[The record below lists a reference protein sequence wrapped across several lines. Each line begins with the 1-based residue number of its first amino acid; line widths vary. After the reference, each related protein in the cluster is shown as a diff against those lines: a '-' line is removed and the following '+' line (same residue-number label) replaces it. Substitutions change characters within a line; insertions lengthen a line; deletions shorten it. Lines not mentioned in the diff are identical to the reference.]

1 MKSSKRDRERGR
13 IKICSQCV
21 NLVVIGLRTGAQGDV
36 LWASMAAKYER
47 EAARAWDAFYKR
59 NGANFFK
66 DRHYV
71 DTVFEELRASPGAD
85 G

>member
-1 MKSSKRDRERGR
+1 
-13 IKICSQCV
+13 
-21 NLVVIGLRTGAQGDV
+21 
-36 LWASMAAKYER
+36 MAAKYER
-47 EAARAWDAFYKR
+47 EAARAWDHFYKR

-66 DRHYV
+66 DRHYI